1 MALNEFKPT
10 IWSDLIFMEYDKA
23 LVFAPLMNREYEGEI
38 SGYGD
43 KVKINEIG
51 EVTTNTYSGTVNYE
65 APKDASKYLLIDQQ
79 KYAAVTVE
87 DIDQAQA
94 KPKVMG
100 RIANRIGFSLADD
113 MDQFLAG
120 LVDEAGITSDLGTEG
135 TPISITSANV
145 VNYLS
150 LVAQKMDEANNPRG
164 GRVAVVPPWF
174 AQKLTLARIT
184 KDTDNSDY
192 MTTGYVG
199 EMHGFTV
206 YQSNNI
212 SHSGTTWYKPMF
224 FLRNDSIAFAE
235 QLMVTEGMRAETAF
249 ADRMRSLVVYGGK
262 VVRPNSLAVLTCAAG
277 AET

>member
-23 LVFAPLMNREYEGEI
+23 LVFAPLLNRDYEGEI
-38 SGYGD
+38 AGYGD

-51 EVTTNTYSGTVNYE
+51 EVTTNTYAGTVTYE
-65 APKDASKYLLIDQQ
+65 DPKDASKYLLIDQA
-79 KYAAVTVE
+79 KYAAVQVA
-87 DIDQAQA
+87 DIDQAQS
-94 KPKVMG
+94 KPNVMG

-113 MDQFLAG
+113 MDQFIAG
-120 LVDEAGITSDLGTEG
+120 LADEAGIVSGLGTEG
-135 TPISITSANV
+135 VPISITSANV

-150 LVAQKMDEANNPRG
+150 LVAQKMDEANNPRS

-174 AQKLTLARIT
+174 VQKMNLAKIT
-184 KDTDNSDY
+184 KDTDNSEALS
-192 MTTGYVG
+192 TGYVG
-199 EMHGFTV
+199 FFYGFDI

-212 SHSGTTWYKPMF
+212 SHSSTTWYKPMF

-235 QLMVTEGMRAETAF
+235 QLMVTEGMRSETSF
-249 ADRMRSLVVYGGK
+249 SDKLRSLVVYGGK

-277 AET
+277 AES

>member
-1 MALNEFKPT
+1 MALSEFKPT
-10 IWSDLIFMEYDKA
+10 IWSDLIFMEYDKS
-23 LVFAPLMNREYEGEI
+23 LVFAPLMNRDYEGEI

-51 EVTTNTYSGTVNYE
+51 EVTTNTYSGTVTYE
-65 APKDASKYLLIDQQ
+65 DPKDASKYLLIDQQ

-135 TPISITSANV
+135 SPISITSANV
-145 VNYLS
+145 VTYLS
-150 LVAQKMDEANNPRG
+150 LVAQKMDENNNPRG

-174 AQKLTLARIT
+174 AQKLTLAKIT
-184 KDTDNSDY
+184 KDTDNSATI
-192 MTTGYVG
+192 TTGYVG
-199 EMHGFTV
+199 TMHGFDV

-235 QLMVTEGMRAETAF
+235 QLMVTEGMRAENAF

-262 VVRPNSLAVLTCAAG
+262 VVRPNSLAVLTCASG
-277 AET
+277 AES